1 MEIFLKAIAGVLVA
15 VVLNQVVQVRDKHFS
30 VLLVLA
36 VCCMVF
42 TLAGKYIEQILA
54 FFDNIKSIGGLNG
67 DILRIM
73 LKSFG
78 ICLLA
83 ELSTTICQ
91 DAGNLALGKMIQLIS
106 SVCVIWISLPAFSEL
121 ITLAQ
126 SILEAA

>member
-1 MEIFLKAIAGVLVA
+1 MEIFLKAIAGVLIA

-54 FFDNIKSIGGLNG
+54 FFDNLKSIGGLNG
-67 DILRIM
+67 DILQIM
-73 LKSFG
+73 LKAFG

>member
-54 FFDNIKSIGGLNG
+54 FFDNLKSIGGLNG
-67 DILRIM
+67 DILQIM

-83 ELSTTICQ
+83 DLSTTICQ

>member
-42 TLAGKYIEQILA
+42 TLAGKYIEQILV
-54 FFDNIKSIGGLNG
+54 FFDNLKSIGGLNG
-67 DILRIM
+67 DILQIM